1 MHMTRHDFRA
11 PCRRT
16 SLRAIFG
23 RSQCFFLM
31 AMLAVATVQAVELR
45 VGNNYPLT
53 FTDVDRHQLSTA
65 EGHVTIITVVN
76 RRDEAKAQTV
86 GDRVSKMIFGDPKF
100 RLITLVNFQQN
111 ILLPLRG
118 MVSAVIRHRLD
129 VEAKEMQKSYAER
142 HINRNARED
151 IYVVADFDGKAVS
164 QLGINPISPEFAVF
178 VFDGRGRL
186 VRRWNDVPSAEMLAQ
201 ALKEAR

>member
-1 MHMTRHDFRA
+1 MIRHDFRA

-23 RSQCFFLM
+23 RSQCFFLI

-53 FTDVDRHQLSTA
+53 FTDVDRHQVSTA
-65 EGHVTIITVVN
+65 DGHVTIITVVN

-129 VEAKEMQKSYAER
+129 LEARDVQKLYTDR
-142 HINRNARED
+142 HINRSARDD

-164 QLGINPISPEFAVF
+164 QLGIKPISPEFGVF
-178 VFDGRGRL
+178 IFDGRGRL

>member
-1 MHMTRHDFRA
+1 
-11 PCRRT
+11 
-16 SLRAIFG
+16 
-23 RSQCFFLM
+23 
-31 AMLAVATVQAVELR
+31 MLAMATAHAVELR
-45 VGNNYPLT
+45 VDNNYPLT

-65 EGHVTIITVVN
+65 DGHITVITVVN
-76 RRDEAKAQTV
+76 RRDETKAQTV
-86 GDRVSKMIFGDPKF
+86 GDRLSKLTFGDPKF

-129 VEAKEMQKSYAER
+129 LEAKELQKSYGER
-142 HINRNARED
+142 HINRNARDD
-151 IYVVADFDGKAVS
+151 IYVVSDFDGKAVS
-164 QLGINPISPEFAVF
+164 QLGINPTSPEFAVF